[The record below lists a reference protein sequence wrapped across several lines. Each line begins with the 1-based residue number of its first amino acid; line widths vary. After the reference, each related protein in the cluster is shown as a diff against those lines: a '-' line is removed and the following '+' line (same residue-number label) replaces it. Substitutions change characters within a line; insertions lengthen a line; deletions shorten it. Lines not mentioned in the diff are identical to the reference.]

1 MLQRP
6 MKVEKELERI
16 REFTQSLVNGNYNQ
30 RLNIDVDDTPISA
43 IAKNLNGIA
52 DTLLISSTSN
62 NNNKVADFIDVISS
76 YANLRFEKTLA
87 ISTNNTILDA
97 VATGINI
104 LGEELEQTA
113 VSRDYFTNMYNSV
126 SDALIITDLF
136 GKIKDVNLAAYKIF
150 NRQENIS
157 EFANLHALLNVN
169 SQNIPDKLESLF
181 KDNTSY
187 SFEME
192 YASGKKSLI
201 LACTLYK
208 ISTLNH
214 SPQGYLL
221 KAENITEKKIQAQ
234 KELEISINAQEKERL
249 RLAYDLHDAL
259 GQEINALKMF
269 MSSLNYMEK
278 SSAEFTETIAS
289 CKELIDNSVEVIR
302 NITFN
307 LMPKALEKGGVLIA
321 INELA
326 KKISPVCPI
335 HYNMPE
341 YKLNLSSENQIM
353 LYRIVQEFINNSL
366 KHSKCTRINISIS
379 KTKDKIFIGLY
390 DNGIGFDFDNIA
402 MGNGLLNI
410 TYRLNALKSTYK
422 MTSKINEGTSLE
434 IALLDETN

>member
-1 MLQRP
+1 

-16 REFTQSLVNGNYNQ
+16 REFTQNLVNGNYNQ
-30 RLNIDVDDTPISA
+30 RLNVDVENALIAA

-52 DTLLISSTSN
+52 DTVLISNTSN
-62 NNNKVADFIDVISS
+62 NNNKVVDFIDVISS
-76 YANLRFEKTLA
+76 YANLRFEKTLP
-87 ISTNNTILDA
+87 ISANNTILDA

-113 VSRDYFTNMYNSV
+113 ISRDYFTNMYNSV
-126 SDALIITDLF
+126 SDALIISDLF
-136 GKIKDVNLAAYKIF
+136 GKIKDVNLAAHKIF
-150 NRQENIS
+150 NLPENIS
-157 EFANLHALLNVN
+157 AFSNLQTLLNVN
-169 SQNIPDKLESLF
+169 SQIIPDKLESLF
-181 KDNTSY
+181 KDNTGY

-269 MSSLNYMEK
+269 MSSLTYMEK
-278 SSAEFTETIAS
+278 SSTEFTETLAS
-289 CKELIDNSVEVIR
+289 CKELIDNSVDVIR

-326 KKISPVCPI
+326 KKISHVCPV
-335 HYNMPE
+335 HYNKPDFT
-341 YKLNLSSENQIM
+341 LNLSSENQIM

-366 KHSKCTRINISIS
+366 KHSHCSMVNISIS
-379 KTKDKIFIGLY
+379 KTNDKLFIGLY
-390 DNGIGFDFDNIA
+390 DNGIGFDFDTIA

-410 TYRLNALKSTYK
+410 TYRLNALKSAYK
-422 MTSKINEGTSLE
+422 MTSKINEGTTLE
-434 IALLDETN
+434 ISLLDETN

>member
-1 MLQRP
+1 M
-6 MKVEKELERI
+6 
-16 REFTQSLVNGNYNQ
+16 
-30 RLNIDVDDTPISA
+30 PISP
-43 IAKNLNGIA
+43 
-52 DTLLISSTSN
+52 
-62 NNNKVADFIDVISS
+62 
-76 YANLRFEKTLA
+76 
-87 ISTNNTILDA
+87 NNTILDA

-113 VSRDYFTNMYNSV
+113 ISRDYFTNMYNSV

-136 GKIKDVNLAAYKIF
+136 GRIKDANISAYRIF
-150 NRQENIS
+150 NLPENIS
-157 EFANLHALLNVN
+157 GFTHLHTLLNVN
-169 SQNIPDKLESLF
+169 SQIIPDKLELLF
-181 KDNTSY
+181 NDNSSY

-192 YASGKKSLI
+192 CTSNKTTLT

-214 SPQGYLL
+214 SPQAYLL

-269 MSSLNYMEK
+269 MSSLTYIEK
-278 SSAEFTETIAS
+278 SSPEFTETLAS
-289 CKELIDNSVEVIR
+289 CNELIDNAVEVIR
-302 NITFN
+302 HITFN

-321 INELA
+321 LNELA
-326 KKISPVCPI
+326 KKISPVCPV
-335 HYNMPE
+335 HYNKPDFT
-341 YKLNLSSENQIM
+341 LNLSSKNQIM
-353 LYRIVQEFINNSL
+353 IYRIVQEFINNSL
-366 KHSKCTRINISIS
+366 KHSKCKNINISIS
-379 KTKDKIFIGLY
+379 KTLGKVYIGLY
-390 DNGIGFDFDNIA
+390 DNGIGFDSDDIV

-410 TYRLNALKSTYK
+410 TYRLNALKATYK